1 MRLFVAGVALTVA
14 VVLAG
19 CSHFQHSSTGQGIL
33 PATMK
38 ASNLPTIKIAEI
50 KDLPGRGW
58 GPVTQEGE
66 HSYRAARG
74 RGTAVIPVQVWWG
87 KSFRPAEGTIYDL
100 KITYK
105 DTATEPVVFQT
116 HGGFTKYWN
125 LGEVHRFGGTGDG
138 AWKVAYVPV
147 SWDLICR
154 KNVPLQGPS
163 DMTELGIETKQDLPI
178 ESIQVLPAAKDSA
191 ARYGRET
198 RAWVAKAQA
207 EKREK
212 AGHGQKQEPA
222 LPDSMNGQ
230 AMVAYAR
237 TYLVPLMQ
245 NAAPQKGEA
254 GGALK
259 LRMARNEYEPATF
272 GVYANSQDLKNMTFA
287 VSALKGAKGKLA
299 CEVDL
304 RMAEYSAVP
313 GGGRR
318 EGAASFTMFPQRLW
332 PMYPVDIAKGQSQ
345 WCWVTVHTLGDKSQP
360 GKYSGTV
367 TIKADGQQTSLP
379 IEVEVLPVT
388 LLTMQ
393 QAGLDLG
400 GCSGQV
406 PAQDLK
412 CLAEH
417 NHTGMD
423 VWFGGTQPQMRV
435 IDGQIQFD
443 WTYLDDWMGNAKK
456 YGMNH
461 MMWFLGGDPYGFP
474 DTLNAERDLY
484 RATATGQS
492 QDLRVEFIERLN
504 KDPEKVLPEDRPRYQ
519 KFIRDLAQHAKA
531 NNWPDKLIIHPFDE
545 PAKYVQSSKGQN
557 AFHEVKG
564 TGPWIKTHFEDCSA
578 LIREAAKGYDNILV
592 GGDMHH
598 AEPSMALVKD
608 VDVFCTNA
616 IHEDAALGDKVRA
629 AGVAFWQY
637 SGTNLN
643 TPAHQGRY
651 TFGFFFGAYNSR
663 GSLIWAYDAM
673 DRFDNT
679 GTAGQWGYGWY
690 TPFGTVFTPFM
701 VGVREG
707 FDDRRWIETY
717 KKLVGEEKAKALL
730 DKIGQE
736 AIAQRTRG
744 GRDTVNDFFAEMKR
758 TDQLNVWRDQIVTAV
773 LEAQAAGPAAGKTA
787 SH

>member
-1 MRLFVAGVALTVA
+1 MRLFAAGVVLAAA
-14 VVLAG
+14 VLLAG
-19 CSHFQHSSTGQGIL
+19 CSHFQHSAHKQGSVTGCAQGSSPNL
-33 PATMK
+33 A
-38 ASNLPTIKIAEI
+38 AARSLPTWKMAEL
-50 KDLPGRGW
+50 KELPGRGW
-58 GPVTQEGE
+58 GSVTQEGD
-66 HSYRAARG
+66 HSYRAAQGG
-74 RGTAVIPVQVWWG
+74 RGAAVIPVQVWWG
-87 KSFRPAEGTIYDL
+87 KSFRPTEGTVYDL

-105 DTATEPVVFQT
+105 DTATKPVIFLT
-116 HGGFTKYWN
+116 HGGFTKYWA

-138 AWKVAYVPV
+138 QWKTAIVPV

-154 KNVPLQGPS
+154 KNVPFQGPG
-163 DMTELGIETKQDLPI
+163 DLTEFGIETSDDLPI
-178 ESIQVLPAAKDSA
+178 ESIQVLPAARDSA
-191 ARYGRET
+191 DRYGRET
-198 RAWVAKAQA
+198 RAWIAKAQA
-207 EKREK
+207 DKREK
-212 AGHGQKQEPA
+212 AGSGQKQEPA
-222 LPDSMNGQ
+222 LPDAMKSQ

-254 GGALK
+254 GAVLK

-272 GVYANSQDLKNMTFA
+272 GVYANGHDLKNVTFA
-287 VSALKGAKGKLA
+287 VTPLKGPKGKLA
-299 CEVDL
+299 CEVHL
-304 RMAEYSAVP
+304 RTAEYSAVP
-313 GGGRR
+313 GGRR

-360 GKYSGTV
+360 GKYTGTV

-379 IEVEVLPVT
+379 IEVDVLPVT

-406 PAQDLK
+406 PAQDLQ
-412 CLAEH
+412 CLAQH

-423 VWFGGTQPQMRV
+423 VWFGGTQPQMRL

-474 DTLNAERDLY
+474 DTMNAERDFY

-492 QDLRVEFIERLN
+492 QELRKEFLDKLN
-504 KDPEKVLPEDRPRYQ
+504 ADPDKVLPEVRPRYQ
-519 KFIRDLAQHAKA
+519 AFIRQLAQHAKA

-545 PAKYVQSSKGQN
+545 PAKWVQSSKQQN
-557 AFHEVKG
+557 AFHEVIGAGK
-564 TGPWIKTHFEDCSA
+564 WIKPHFQDCSA

-598 AEPSMALVKD
+598 AEPSMPLVND

-616 IHEDAALGDKVRA
+616 IHEDAQLGDKVRK

-637 SGTNLN
+637 SGTGVS

-673 DRFDNT
+673 ERFDT
-679 GTAGQWGYGWY
+679 SGSTGQWGYGWY

-717 KKLVGEEKAKALL
+717 KKLVGEDKAKALL
-730 DKIGQE
+730 EKIGQE

-758 TDQLNVWRDQIVTAV
+758 IDQLNDWRERIISAV
-773 LEAQAAGPAAGKTA
+773 LEAQAGK
-787 SH
+787 